1 MNRYKCDHCG
11 REFEEPD
18 FVEETHGLENPP
30 YEKIAVCPY
39 CKGYFEEVYECKI
52 CGAFSTY
59 EQLTLGVC
67 DDCLMA
73 KATVERCLKFGD
85 DCEEN
90 VPINGFVASL
100 LSPRKIN
107 EILIKTISDANS
119 IIPID
124 CFNFVL
130 NDDAWFAEKVIEEEK
145 ENF

>member
-1 MNRYKCDHCG
+1 MSRYKCEHCDG
-11 REFEEPD
+11 EFENPDIVTEP
-18 FVEETHGLENPP
+18 HG
-30 YEKIAVCPY
+30 EKVGCCPY
-39 CKGYFEEVYECKI
+39 CHGWFEEMHECKI
-52 CGAFSTY
+52 CGAFTTD
-59 EQLTLGVC
+59 EHLTSGVC
-67 DDCLMA
+67 NDCLMA
-73 KATVERCLKFGD
+73 KATVGRCLKFGD

-107 EILIKTISDANS
+107 EILIKTITDANS

-130 NDDAWFAEKVIEEEK
+130 NDDTWFAEKVIEEEK

>member
-1 MNRYKCDHCG
+1 MHK
-11 REFEEPD
+11 
-18 FVEETHGLENPP
+18 
-30 YEKIAVCPY
+30 
-39 CKGYFEEVYECKI
+39 CKI
-52 CGAFSTY
+52 CGAFATD

-85 DCEEN
+85 DCEQN
-90 VPINGFVASL
+90 IPINGFVASL
-100 LSPRKIN
+100 LSTRKIN
-107 EILIKTISDANS
+107 EILIKTISDVNS

-130 NDDAWFAEKVIEEEK
+130 NDDIWFAEKVIEEEK

>member
-1 MNRYKCDHCG
+1 MSRYICDSCG

-18 FVEETHGLENPP
+18 IVTEPHG
-30 YEKIAVCPY
+30 EKVGCCPH
-39 CKGYFEEVYECKI
+39 CHGWFEEMHECKI
-52 CGAFSTY
+52 CGAFTTD
-59 EQLTLGVC
+59 EHLTSGVC

-90 VPINGFVASL
+90 VPINGFVVSL

-130 NDDAWFAEKVIEEEK
+130 NDDTWFAEKVIEEEK

>member
-1 MNRYKCDHCG
+1 MRYQCHECD
-11 REFEEPD
+11 RRFDEPD
-18 FVEETHGLENPP
+18 IITETHGMTDGSC
-30 YEKIAVCPY
+30 EKHAVCPY
-39 CKGYFEEVYECKI
+39 CHGWIEDLHECKI
-52 CGAFSTY
+52 CGATAT
-59 EQLTLGVC
+59 EENLTLGVC
-67 DDCLMA
+67 NDCLMR

-90 VPINGFVASL
+90 VPINGFVVSL

-119 IIPID
+119 IVPID

-130 NDDAWFAEKVIEEEK
+130 NDDIWFAQKVIEEEK

>member
-1 MNRYKCDHCG
+1 MH
-11 REFEEPD
+11 
-18 FVEETHGLENPP
+18 
-30 YEKIAVCPY
+30 
-39 CKGYFEEVYECKI
+39 ECKI
-52 CGAFSTY
+52 CGAFTTDEY
-59 EQLTLGVC
+59 LTSGVC

-90 VPINGFVASL
+90 VLINGFVASL

-130 NDDAWFAEKVIEEEK
+130 NDDTWFAEKVIEEEK